1 MLAILRSLA
10 SLLAKKSRASAL
22 SPRRSSASRLRKAG
36 DFSHPVLA
44 ELSAGLER
52 ATDLLLTPNPQS
64 IRAVTFIVRD
74 ASIRLNRLKGVEMAP
89 QSRDELQ
96 RVQAQLRRTRS
107 LVEGAM
113 RIQWTNIRRLMALTQ
128 SYAPPGRI
136 SRFTHRW
143 PRVDVKV

>member
-10 SLLAKKSRASAL
+10 FFLAKKSRASAVPPRKFG
-22 SPRRSSASRLRKAG
+22 SPRPWKAEA
-36 DFSHPVLA
+36 FSQPVLA
-44 ELSAGLER
+44 ELSAALER
-52 ATDLLLTPNPQS
+52 ATGLLLTPNPQS
-64 IRAVTFIVRD
+64 IRTVTFIVRD
-74 ASIRLNRLKGVEMAP
+74 ASIRLNQLKGVEMGQ

-96 RVQAQLRRTRS
+96 RVQEQLRRTRR

-136 SRFTHRW
+136 SRYTHRW